1 MEKTPTQHMT
11 LIVFGGALLAAIV
24 VALVIFFLPS
34 TETEEDLLLVEQGE
48 EVTPVTSVA
57 LQTTNFD
64 TSVLDNAQYKELDS
78 SLFIRGLLPV
88 APPVGT
94 GKTNLFR

>member
-34 TETEEDLLLVEQGE
+34 IKNEEDPLIAQGDGE
-48 EVTPVTSVA
+48 TAPAAGVV
-57 LQTTNFD
+57 LQTKNFN
-64 TSVLDNAQYKELDS
+64 TSVLDNPQYKELDS
-78 SLFIRGLLPV
+78 SLFTRGLLPV
-88 APPVGT
+88 APPTGT